1 MTGSKTAPAPG
12 ANTEVEESDRA
23 GGLIGSNLTANV
35 KLPDPR
41 VFIVRDTPCP
51 LACSSEP
58 GRCSWSCA
66 PLHVR
71 DNEVTA

>member
-1 MTGSKTAPAPG
+1 MTSPVNAAAPG
-12 ANTEVEESDRA
+12 ANTEGGGDRA
-23 GGLIGSNLTANV
+23 GGLIVSNLTANV

-41 VFIVRDTPCP
+41 VFIARETVCP
-51 LACSSEP
+51 LACSSKP